1 VSKWG
6 NRYATLVLGMPI
18 RDATS
23 GYRAFRTDVLKAAE
37 YGQVRSKGYGFQ
49 IELCH
54 RVWQYSDRIAQVP
67 IAFTDRV
74 RGHSKMSLSV
84 GAEELGLVTWW
95 AIQDRVLKGRW
106 RR

>member
-1 VSKWG
+1 
-6 NRYATLVLGMPI
+6 M
-18 RDATS
+18 
-23 GYRAFRTDVLKAAE
+23 
-37 YGQVRSKGYGFQ
+37 
-49 IELCH
+49 
-54 RVWQYSDRIAQVP
+54 P

-95 AIQDRVLKGRW
+95 AIHDRVLKGRW